1 MADYHELLAQV
12 ASMYYEQDKTQNVIA
27 DELGISRAKV
37 YRLLKQAREEQVV
50 RIIIDW
56 PTKRDTRLE
65 VRLCEAFGLKD
76 ALVLQNQERIGTLQA
91 LGQLGA
97 RYLEGLLAEIDTPT
111 LAMCLGRA
119 TYEVINAIRP
129 DFQTK
134 ARIAQAMGSV
144 SIPELDS
151 AALVRQLA
159 HKIDAEVQYLLS
171 PLVADSAEDAAV
183 LRNQREIQRTLMTAR
198 VANVALLGIGNLD
211 PATSKF
217 VGVITTEELQ
227 QITAEGAVGDL
238 AGQIFRIDG
247 QLHPCTLNQR
257 VIAITLDEL
266 RQIPS
271 VIAVAAGLEKSRAI
285 LGALRTGVINVLVT
299 DAATADSVL
308 RG

>member
-1 MADYHELLAQV
+1 MVDYHELLAQI

-37 YRLLKQAREEQVV
+37 YRLLKQAREEQIV

-56 PTKRDTRLE
+56 PIKRDTRLE
-65 VRLCEAFGLKD
+65 TRLCEVFGLKD
-76 ALVLQNQERIGTLQA
+76 ALVLQDRTGSLQA

-111 LAMCLGRA
+111 LAICLGRS

-144 SIPELDS
+144 SMPELDS

-183 LRNQREIQRTLMTAR
+183 LRSQREIQRTLMTAR
-198 VANVALLGIGNLD
+198 VADVALLGIGNLD
-211 PATSKF
+211 PKTSKF
-217 VGVITTEELQ
+217 VGAITPEELER
-227 QITAEGAVGDL
+227 IGAEGAVGDV
-238 AGQIFRIDG
+238 AGQVFRSDG
-247 QLHPCTLNQR
+247 SLHPCGLNQR
-257 VIAITLDEL
+257 VIALTLDEL
-266 RQIPS
+266 LQIPS
-271 VIAVAAGLEKSRAI
+271 VIAVAAGLEKRQAI
-285 LGALRTGVINVLVT
+285 VGALRTGVINVLVT
-299 DAATADSVL
+299 NAATADAVL
-308 RG
+308 RF